1 MPLHDF
7 RSDWWLQ
14 WAISKENGKL
24 LDWPKNSFDEI
35 SSSRF
40 RKSSDITSRAGTL
53 SGFKV
58 GEI

>member
-1 MPLHDF
+1 MA
-7 RSDWWLQ
+7 SMSN
-14 WAISKENGKL
+14 IKENGKL